1 MMEGNDGS
9 DVDMGKHVNMV
20 NANVLCITYSY
31 FVGKVWGGL

>member
-9 DVDMGKHVNMV
+9 DGDMGKHVNMV
-20 NANVLCITYSY
+20 NCNVLCIAYSY